1 MRSKPAA
8 QYIAWRNRVRT
19 LHPNLWHPIRITI
32 MLIVL
37 AWTVYGVYYEP
48 PTDISGVVWI
58 AMLVATLVVSPL
70 FPKSMS
76 VAIIVIAYAGDLLT
90 SYASSGNSLPTHLY
104 AYGMLAYSTNVII
117 AAALFTYYVVAIL
130 LISPPGP
137 GTNPVSMISMYAMVL
152 LLGRALSWSEKT
164 TRKRFEAAQ
173 NKNRLQ
179 ELESR
184 ARIAD
189 AIHDAVTGDLSAAAF
204 VAQRHV
210 GGVSDSPSAAAT
222 GPVSAA
228 DAEDWRQINEY
239 VLSALTNVHRVID
252 ELNMDATVLP
262 GDADGEALANLLRTT
277 MDDGDRRL
285 RKLGFA
291 ITSIRHCAGG
301 KPSASRETAELA
313 NNLLR
318 EIYANIARH
327 AAPGSKVDL
336 SVMLRPNA
344 IEITQINPLKE
355 GIAGVDGHDDE
366 LPGGHGLASFKKQ
379 LESHQ
384 GTLTTSAQDGSW
396 TLFAYI
402 PVTVIDDSPGL
413 FEQVQV

>member
-1 MRSKPAA
+1 
-8 QYIAWRNRVRT
+8 
-19 LHPNLWHPIRITI
+19 

-37 AWTVYGVYYEP
+37 VWTVYGVCYEP

-58 AMLVATLVVSPL
+58 AMLVAALVVSPL

-76 VAIIVIAYAGDLLT
+76 VAIIVIAYAGDLFT

-117 AAALFTYYVVAIL
+117 AAALFTYYIATIL
-130 LISPPGP
+130 LISPPSP

-210 GGVSDSPSAAAT
+210 DGVSGSPSVTA
-222 GPVSAA
+222 GSPVSAADAA

-239 VLSALTNVHRVID
+239 ILFRID
-252 ELNMDATVLP
+252 E
-262 GDADGEALANLLRTT
+262 
-277 MDDGDRRL
+277 
-285 RKLGFA
+285 
-291 ITSIRHCAGG
+291 C
-301 KPSASRETAELA
+301 ASRYRRIE
-313 NNLLR
+313 
-318 EIYANIARH
+318 YGCH
-327 AAPGSKVDL
+327 
-336 SVMLRPNA
+336 RP
-344 IEITQINPLKE
+344 PRRC
-355 GIAGVDGHDDE
+355 
-366 LPGGHGLASFKKQ
+366 
-379 LESHQ
+379 
-384 GTLTTSAQDGSW
+384 
-396 TLFAYI
+396 
-402 PVTVIDDSPGL
+402 
-413 FEQVQV
+413 

>member
-1 MRSKPAA
+1 
-8 QYIAWRNRVRT
+8 
-19 LHPNLWHPIRITI
+19 

-37 AWTVYGVYYEP
+37 VWTVYGVYYEP

-117 AAALFTYYVVAIL
+117 AAALFTYYVVATL

-210 GGVSDSPSAAAT
+210 GGVSGSPSAAAT

-252 ELNMDATVLP
+252 ELNMDVTVLP

-327 AAPGSKVDL
+327 AALGSKVDL

-344 IEITQINPLKE
+344 IEITQINPMKE
-355 GIAGVDGHDDE
+355 EIAGADGHDNE

-384 GTLTTSAQDGSW
+384 GALTTSAQDGSW

-413 FEQVQV
+413 FEQVQA

>member
-1 MRSKPAA
+1 
-8 QYIAWRNRVRT
+8 
-19 LHPNLWHPIRITI
+19 

-327 AAPGSKVDL
+327 AAPGSKIDL

-344 IEITQINPLKE
+344 IEITQINPMKE
-355 GIAGVDGHDDE
+355 GIAGADGHDNE

-384 GTLTTSAQDGSW
+384 GALTTSAQDGSW
-396 TLFAYI
+396 TLFTYI

-413 FEQVQV
+413 LEQVQA

>member
-1 MRSKPAA
+1 M
-8 QYIAWRNRVRT
+8 
-19 LHPNLWHPIRITI
+19 
-32 MLIVL
+32 
-37 AWTVYGVYYEP
+37 GVCYEP
-48 PTDISGVVWI
+48 PTDISGMVWM

-76 VAIIVIAYAGDLLT
+76 VAIIVIAYAGDLFT

-117 AAALFTYYVVAIL
+117 AAALFTYYVVATL

-164 TRKRFEAAQ
+164 TRKRFEAVQ

-210 GGVSDSPSAAAT
+210 GGVSGSPSAAAT
-222 GPVSAA
+222 SPVSAA

-252 ELNMDATVLP
+252 ELNMDVTVLP

-285 RKLGFA
+285 RKLGFE

-344 IEITQINPLKE
+344 IEITQINPMKE
-355 GIAGVDGHDDE
+355 EIAGADGHDNE

-384 GTLTTSAQDGSW
+384 GALTTSAQDGSW
-396 TLFAYI
+396 TLFTYI

-413 FEQVQV
+413 LEQVQA